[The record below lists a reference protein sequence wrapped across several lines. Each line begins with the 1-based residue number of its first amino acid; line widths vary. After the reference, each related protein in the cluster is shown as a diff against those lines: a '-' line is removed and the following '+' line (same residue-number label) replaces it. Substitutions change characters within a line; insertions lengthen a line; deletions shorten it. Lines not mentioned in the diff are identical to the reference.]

1 VENQRFDQPW
11 RSLSIEDYV
20 TKSIIEREFFN
31 IVCPKMLCMDQY
43 RNIELP
49 MFDFGYEDKIPS
61 FENLLFIVLTNLY

>member
-49 MFDFGYEDKIPS
+49 MFDFGYKPEMGHFYGYRLP
-61 FENLLFIVLTNLY
+61 N